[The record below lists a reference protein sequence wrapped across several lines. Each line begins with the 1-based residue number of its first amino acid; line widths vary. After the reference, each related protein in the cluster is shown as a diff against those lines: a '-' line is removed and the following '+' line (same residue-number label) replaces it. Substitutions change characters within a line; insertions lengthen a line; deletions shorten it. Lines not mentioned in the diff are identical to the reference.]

1 MISIHAPLAGS
12 DIYRVIIVLAP
23 HDFNPRSPC
32 GERHRSYVKL
42 DSSTNFNPRSPCGE
56 RLCQRQ
62 FKVCNIN
69 FNPRSPCGERPFQ
82 NGTGVFRVLF
92 QSTLPLR
99 GATGSHN
106 SLHSVS
112 YISIHAPLAGSDD
125 PHGDS
130 LSGVQDF
137 NPRSPCGE
145 RQSSSLSFS
154 NLANFNP
161 RSPCG
166 ERLLTSLSP
175 NSRSGFQSTLP
186 LRGAT

>member
-1 MISIHAPLAGS
+1 MRGATGELAALRDQDYISIHAPLAGS
-12 DIYRVIIVLAP
+12 DGK
-23 HDFNPRSPC
+23 
-32 GERHRSYVKL
+32 GE
-42 DSSTNFNPRSPCGE
+42 G
-56 RLCQRQ
+56 CQQ
-62 FKVCNIN
+62 YYQD

-186 LRGAT
+186 LRGATRKVIYFSYLQSISIHAPLAGSDVSP